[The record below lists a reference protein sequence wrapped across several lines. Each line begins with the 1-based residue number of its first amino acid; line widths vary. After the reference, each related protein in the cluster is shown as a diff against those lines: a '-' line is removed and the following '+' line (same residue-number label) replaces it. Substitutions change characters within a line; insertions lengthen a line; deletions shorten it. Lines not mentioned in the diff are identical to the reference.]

1 MDSNLVIKVKYGD
14 MLRRFTVTVNGNGIL
29 NMGMAGLTAK
39 ICSLFK
45 FNSGEDITLTYIDE
59 DKDVITLVDDDDLR
73 DVIGQ
78 RLNPLRI
85 NVLLKTSSGEM
96 FDATSSGW
104 STPSSQQ
111 QHGNQFNHINSGLN
125 EAFKSL
131 PEPLGDVLS
140 KLSSDLASKAAPVL
154 SELVERIAKL
164 GMSSSTSQSQ
174 VSGTDISADDK
185 VNENAKKSSSAFEAP
200 LDPTKTTKAKGI
212 GSSISPT
219 SDLSFDYLFEPQNA
233 LSGKS
238 FAAGSSGSS
247 AAMMIPVLNPIPQAP
262 PCPVNPNFKRASSC
276 GEEREKCGSGSDH
289 PSASNHGSP
298 VSGLLG
304 GNSSEAVPVA
314 GYFGITPVRRSYSH
328 FDSTGRVFHKGVQC
342 DGCGVHPITG
352 PRFKSKVRD
361 NYDLCTIC
369 FSALGSDAEYTRI
382 DKPIFYG
389 CARRRPFP
397 QGPAPAPPCP
407 YLPHILQ
414 GHGKKQQLPNLQSHF
429 IQDVNIPDGT
439 LVAPLTPFTKIWR
452 LVNNGTIPW
461 PCGSQ
466 LVWNGGYQF
475 TTTGLVSAQI
485 PGDGCPVGVELDI
498 AVDFTAPATPGRYIS
513 YWRMMSPSG
522 EMFGERIWV
531 LIEVDTSLL
540 DSLSDSNAPPLSN
553 AKPKTQ
559 IIDMN
564 NVPVDVEDSQNVNSD
579 KNAESVKPMVDEV
592 MSEKELDV
600 DRPVIVEGLSS
611 SNSVLISPE
620 VAPALSSYPVIDS
633 SVIPPPLPV
642 VSDARTVNVEG
653 NDINNN
659 VEETL
664 LKELADMG
672 FKEIDLNK
680 EILRLNEYNLEQSLD
695 DLCGV
700 SEWDPILEELR
711 EMGFPDR
718 ETNKMLLIKNGGSIK
733 RVVMDLV
740 AGERTE

>member
-14 MLRRFTVTVNGNGIL
+14 MLRRFTVTVNANGIL
-29 NMGMAGLTAK
+29 DMGMAGLTAK

-45 FNSGEDITLTYIDE
+45 FNSVDDITLTYIDE
-59 DKDVITLVDDDDLR
+59 DKDVITLVDDEDLR

-111 QHGNQFNHINSGLN
+111 QQQGNQLNRINSGLN
-125 EAFKSL
+125 EALKSL
-131 PEPLGDVLS
+131 PDPLGDVLS
-140 KLSSDLASKAAPVL
+140 KLSSDLASKAVSSAPAL
-154 SELVERIAKL
+154 SELVERFAKL
-164 GMSSSTSQSQ
+164 GMSVPTSQSQ
-174 VSGTDISADDK
+174 GNGTDLSADNK
-185 VNENAKKSSSAFEAP
+185 VNENAKKSSSASEVP

-212 GSSISPT
+212 SSSTSPT

-233 LSGKS
+233 SSGNS
-238 FAAGSSGSS
+238 FADGSSGSS
-247 AAMMIPVLNPIPQAP
+247 GPMVIPAPNPIPQAP
-262 PCPVNPNFKRASSC
+262 SAPVNPNLKRVSSC
-276 GEEREKCGSGSDH
+276 GEKREKRGSGSAQ
-289 PSASNHGSP
+289 PSAPNHGSP
-298 VSGLLG
+298 VSGMIG
-304 GNSSEAVPVA
+304 GNSSEAAPVA
-314 GYFGITPVRRSYSH
+314 GYWGVPPFRRSYSH

-342 DGCGVHPITG
+342 GCCGVNPITG

-361 NYDLCTIC
+361 NYDLCSIC
-369 FSALGSDAEYTRI
+369 FSELGSDAEYTRI
-382 DKPIFYG
+382 DKPIFYR
-389 CARRRPFP
+389 CPRPRPFA
-397 QGPAPAPPCP
+397 QGPAPPSP

-414 GHGKKQQLPNLQSHF
+414 GRGKKQQLPYLQSHF

-485 PGDGCPVGVELDI
+485 PGDGCPVGTELDI
-498 AVDFTAPATPGRYIS
+498 AVDFTAPAAPGRHIS

-540 DSLSDSNAPPLSN
+540 DSLPDLNAPPFSN

-564 NVPVDVEDSQNVNSD
+564 TVPVDVEEPQNVNSD

-600 DRPVIVEGLSS
+600 DGSSS
-611 SNSVLISPE
+611 SNSV
-620 VAPALSSYPVIDS
+620 VIFS
-633 SVIPPPLPV
+633 LVPPPLPA
-642 VSDARTVNVEG
+642 VSDARTAEG

-659 VEETL
+659 VEESL

-740 AGERTE
+740 AGEKTE

>member
-14 MLRRFTVTVNGNGIL
+14 MLRRFTVTVNANGIL
-29 NMGMAGLTAK
+29 DMGMAGLTAK

-45 FNSGEDITLTYIDE
+45 FNFVDDITLTYTDE
-59 DKDVITLVDDDDLR
+59 DKDVITLVDDEDLH

-104 STPSSQQ
+104 SNPSSQQ
-111 QHGNQFNHINSGLN
+111 QGNQLNRINSGLN
-125 EAFKSL
+125 EALKSL
-131 PEPLGDVLS
+131 PDPLGDVLS
-140 KLSSDLASKAAPVL
+140 KLSSDLASKAVSSAPVL
-154 SELVERIAKL
+154 SELVERFAKL
-164 GMSSSTSQSQ
+164 GMTTSQSQ
-174 VSGTDISADDK
+174 GNGTDLSADNK
-185 VNENAKKSSSAFEAP
+185 LNENAKKSSSASEAP

-212 GSSISPT
+212 SSSTSPT
-219 SDLSFDYLFEPQNA
+219 SDLSFDYLSEPQNA
-233 LSGKS
+233 PSGKS

-247 AAMMIPVLNPIPQAP
+247 TPMMIPAPNPIPQAP
-262 PCPVNPNFKRASSC
+262 SAPANPNLKRVSSC
-276 GEEREKCGSGSDH
+276 GEKREKRGSGSGQ
-289 PSASNHGSP
+289 PSAPNHGSP
-298 VSGLLG
+298 VSGMIG
-304 GNSSEAVPVA
+304 GNSSEAAPVA
-314 GYFGITPVRRSYSH
+314 GYWGVPPFRRSYSH

-361 NYDLCTIC
+361 NYDLCSIC
-369 FSALGSDAEYTRI
+369 VSELGSDAEYTRI
-382 DKPIFYG
+382 DKPIFYR
-389 CARRRPFP
+389 CPRPRPFAH
-397 QGPAPAPPCP
+397 GPAPPSP

-414 GHGKKQQLPNLQSHF
+414 GRGKKQQLPYLQSHF

-466 LVWNGGYQF
+466 LVWNDGYQF

-485 PGDGCPVGVELDI
+485 PGDGCPVGTELDI
-498 AVDFTAPATPGRYIS
+498 AVDFTAPAAPGRYIS

-540 DSLSDSNAPPLSN
+540 DSLPDLNAPPFSN

-559 IIDMN
+559 VIDMN
-564 NVPVDVEDSQNVNSD
+564 TVPVDVEEPQNVNSD

-600 DRPVIVEGLSS
+600 DRPVDVDGSGS
-611 SNSVLISPE
+611 SNSVVVSPE
-620 VAPALSSYPVIDS
+620 VAPALPSYPVIDS
-633 SVIPPPLPV
+633 SVVPPPLPP
-642 VSDARTVNVEG
+642 AGTVEG

-659 VEETL
+659 VEESL

-700 SEWDPILEELR
+700 SEWDPILEELQ

-740 AGERTE
+740 AGEKTV

>member
-1 MDSNLVIKVKYGD
+1 MDSNLVIKVKHGD

-45 FNSGEDITLTYIDE
+45 FNSVEDFTLTYIDE
-59 DKDVITLVDDDDLR
+59 DKDVITLVDDDDLH

-85 NVLLKTSSGEM
+85 NVLLKTSSGETL
-96 FDATSSGW
+96 DATSSGW

-111 QHGNQFNHINSGLN
+111 QQGNQYNHINSGLN
-125 EAFKSL
+125 

-140 KLSSDLASKAAPVL
+140 KLSSDLASKAVSSAPVL

-164 GMSSSTSQSQ
+164 GMSVPSSQSQ
-174 VSGTDISADDK
+174 VSGTDISADNK
-185 VNENAKKSSSAFEAP
+185 VNDNAKSTSSASEAP
-200 LDPTKTTKAKGI
+200 MDPTKTTKAKGI
-212 GSSISPT
+212 SSSIAPT

-247 AAMMIPVLNPIPQAP
+247 APMMIPPNQIPQAP
-262 PCPVNPNFKRASSC
+262 SPPVNPNLKRVSSC
-276 GEEREKCGSGSDH
+276 GEKREKRGSGSGQ
-289 PSASNHGSP
+289 PSASNHGM
-298 VSGLLG
+298 LG

-314 GYFGITPVRRSYSH
+314 GYWGVPPVRRSYSH
-328 FDSTGRVFHKGVQC
+328 FDSTGHVFHKGVQC

-352 PRFKSKVRD
+352 SRFKSKVRD
-361 NYDLCTIC
+361 NYDLCNIC

-397 QGPAPAPPCP
+397 QGSAPPCP

-414 GHGKKQQLPNLQSHF
+414 GRGKKQQLPNLQSHF

-485 PGDGCPVGVELDI
+485 PGDGCPVGTQLDI

-513 YWRMMSPSG
+513 YWRMMSPFG

-540 DSLSDSNAPPLSN
+540 DSLPDLNAPPLSNN

-564 NVPVDVEDSQNVNSD
+564 TVPVDVEDPQNVNSD

-600 DRPVIVEGLSS
+600 DRPVNVDGLSS

-620 VAPALSSYPVIDS
+620 AAPALTSYPVIDS

-642 VSDARTVNVEG
+642 VSDARTVSVEG
-653 NDINNN
+653 NDINDN

-740 AGERTE
+740 AGEKNE